1 MKKIKIERIPKKILR
16 DKILDLQIHENDYLI
31 YLFVFGFI
39 LIFSIAI
46 SIIIY
51 TMDFNYFY
59 YLFPCLFF
67 LFNIIF
73 FIKMI
78 RAKLNITLG
87 ILVLLFVLGIIN
99 YLLFNVFVFI
109 ISFLLVI
116 SILFCWIS
124 IDIRNEIINS

>member
-51 TMDFNYFY
+51 TMGFNYFY

-109 ISFLLVI
+109 FSFLLVI